1 VGRGALVDEQA
12 LPEALERGW
21 ITGAALDVFETEPLP
36 PDSPLWDH
44 PKVIVSPHIS
54 GPSTVRA
61 TGDGFVECLSAVE
74 QGEHSR
80 WEVDQ
85 SRGY

>member
-1 VGRGALVDEQA
+1 VGRGALIDEQA

-61 TGDGFVECLSAVE
+61 TGDGFIECLSAVE
-74 QGEHSR
+74 RGERSR
-80 WEVDQ
+80 WEVDP